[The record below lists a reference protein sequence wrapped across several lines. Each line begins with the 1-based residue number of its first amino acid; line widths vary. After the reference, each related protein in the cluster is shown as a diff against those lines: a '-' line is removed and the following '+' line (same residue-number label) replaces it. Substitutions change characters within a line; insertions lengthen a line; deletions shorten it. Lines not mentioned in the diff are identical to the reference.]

1 MSLNIKK
8 ISHENLN
15 DFSRIDNSFEVSSV
29 IELGMIQGEIRYKI
43 KEVAEGW
50 EKKYDTP
57 RDFDPASVIN
67 NETAVIFLAY
77 LDGLIAGK
85 VVLKKYWNNFAYID
99 DIAVDRSFRRR
110 GIGQQLL
117 HRAISW
123 AQEKGFPGIMLET
136 QNINVGACKLYESC
150 GFQIGGF
157 DQLVYKAMNLPKDE
171 IAIYWY
177 LIF

>member
-1 MSLNIKK
+1 MALNIEK
-8 ISHENLN
+8 ISYENLN
-15 DFSRIDNSFEVSSV
+15 DFNRIDDSFEVRSV
-29 IELGMIQGEIRYKI
+29 IELSMVQGEIRYKI
-43 KEVAEGW
+43 KEVPEGW
-50 EKKYDTP
+50 EKKYNAP
-57 RDFDPASVIN
+57 KDFDTASVIN
-67 NETAVIFLAY
+67 SETAAIFLAY
-77 LDGLIAGK
+77 LDDQIAGK
-85 VVLKKYWNNFAYID
+85 IVLKKYWNNFAYID

-123 AQEKGFPGIMLET
+123 AREKNFPGIMLET

-157 DQLVYKAMNLPKDE
+157 DKLVYNAMDLPKDE
-171 IAIYWY
+171 IAIFWY